1 VTTLTVLLLV
11 GLWAAV
17 LVPGAWRDR
26 RNSPRS
32 TVDGFHAAMQR
43 LATCDDRRV
52 LVYGGGPGREVHPA
66 RSARQDLLERR
77 RMVLARLAGLVVTT
91 FLTALVAG
99 GWFWWSLSALAALA
113 CAGYVATLRALKVRR
128 DRTREVVQLHPSQAT
143 QATHATHATHATQA
157 TQATQATHVAQRAR
171 AAARRMLQDAATA
184 SAERS
189 RAMDDRSRAREVG

>member
-1 VTTLTVLLLV
+1 MTTLTVLLLV

-52 LVYGGGPGREVHPA
+52 LVYGGPGREVHPA

-77 RMVLARLAGLVVTT
+77 RMVLARVLGLTGTT

-99 GWFWWSLSALAALA
+99 GWFWWSLFGLASLAAG
-113 CAGYVATLRALKVRR
+113 GYVAALRVIRVRR
-128 DRTREVVQLHPSQAT
+128 ERTREVIHLHP
-143 QATHATHATHATQA
+143 
-157 TQATQATHVAQRAR
+157 AQRAR
-171 AAARRMLQDAATA
+171 AAARRMLQDAARA
-184 SAERS
+184 SADRS
-189 RAMDDRSRAREVG
+189 RAMDHRSRGAAGRARGLGPRREVV

>member
-1 VTTLTVLLLV
+1 MTTLTVLLLV

-52 LVYGGGPGREVHPA
+52 LVYGGPGREVHPA

-77 RMVLARLAGLVVTT
+77 RMVLARLAGLLGTT
-91 FLTALVAG
+91 LLTALVAG
-99 GWFWWSLSALAALA
+99 GWFWWSLFAAAALA
-113 CAGYVATLRALKVRR
+113 CAGYLTALRVLKVRR
-128 DRTREVVQLHPSQAT
+128 DRTREVVHLHPTNPSRAP
-143 QATHATHATHATQA
+143 HATQA
-157 TQATQATHVAQRAR
+157 SRATPVTQRAR
-171 AAARRMLQDAATA
+171 AAARRMVQDAART

-189 RAMDDRSRAREVG
+189 RAMDVRSREREVV

>member
-1 VTTLTVLLLV
+1 MTTLTVLLLV

-32 TVDGFHAAMQR
+32 TVDGFNAAMQR

-52 LVYGGGPGREVHPA
+52 LVYGGPGREVHPA

-77 RMVLARLAGLVVTT
+77 RMVLARLAGLVGTT
-91 FLTALVAG
+91 LLTALVAG
-99 GWFWWSLSALAALA
+99 GWFWWSLFTLAALGF
-113 CAGYVATLRALKVRR
+113 AGYVATLRFLKVRR
-128 DRTREVVQLHPSQAT
+128 DRMREVVHLHPT
-143 QATHATHATHATQA
+143 NATQA
-157 TQATQATHVAQRAR
+157 TQAPNATRATPATPVTQRAR
-171 AAARRMLQDAATA
+171 AAARRMLQDAARA

-189 RAMDDRSRAREVG
+189 RAMDVRSREREVV